1 MILDLQKSK
10 NLIDSLNSYRILV
23 GVVQSQDWIR
33 EGVSINIFTKKQ
45 EGINNAELMF
55 IHENGSPM
63 RNLPKRPVLQ
73 YTVEWAQDQLEEV
86 LNEVIEGIFEGW
98 DRKEVEN
105 HFKRFCL
112 RIQNY
117 AQDMIYN
124 RDPRLKANKPAT
136 IKHKKSDLPL
146 FDTGQLARSI
156 TAELIRV

>member
-10 NLIDSLNSYRILV
+10 DLIDSLNSYRILV
-23 GVVQSQDWIR
+23 GVIQRDSMR
-33 EGVSINIFTKKQ
+33 EGTYTDIITRVQVGVT
-45 EGINNAELMF
+45 NAELMF

-73 YTVEWAQDQLEEV
+73 YTVEWAQGQIEEV
-86 LNEVIEGIFEGW
+86 LNEAIEGIFEGW
-98 DRKEVEN
+98 NRKEVEN
-105 HFKRFCL
+105 HFKRFCI

-117 AQDMIYN
+117 AQNMIYN
-124 RDPRLKANKPAT
+124 RDPRLEANKPAT
-136 IKHKKSDLPL
+136 IKYKKSDLPL

>member
-10 NLIDSLNSYRILV
+10 DLIDSLNSYRILV
-23 GVVQSQDWIR
+23 GVVERDTSRKKGTTTKGDKKRI
-33 EGVSINIFTKKQ
+33 GVT
-45 EGINNAELMF
+45 NAELMF

-73 YTVEWAQDQLEEV
+73 YTVEWAQDQIDEV
-86 LNEVIEGIFEGW
+86 LNEAIEGIFEGW

-117 AQDMIYN
+117 AQNMIYN
-124 RDPRLKANKPAT
+124 RDPRLEANKPAT
-136 IKHKKSDLPL
+136 IKYKKSDLPL